1 MNPGAAPRAQRGLSL
16 LELLVAFSILGM
28 SLGLLYRS
36 MGTSARNVVDMGHQQ
51 QAAMLAESLLSARDS
66 VAADG
71 WNENGEFAG
80 FSWQVRSAP
89 YMHGMRPSLPSPVV
103 AQPETVALHQVR
115 MTLQWV
121 DGSRPRVLEIETLL
135 PQRKP
140 EAGEV
145 IR

>member
-1 MNPGAAPRAQRGLSL
+1 
-16 LELLVAFSILGM
+16 
-28 SLGLLYRS
+28 
-36 MGTSARNVVDMGHQQ
+36 
-51 QAAMLAESLLSARDS
+51 MLADSLLSVRDS

-89 YMHGMRPSLPSPVV
+89 YMQGMRPSLPSPVV

-115 MTLQWV
+115 MTLRWV

-135 PQRKP
+135 PQRRP
-140 EAGEV
+140 GPGEV
-145 IR
+145 LP

>member
-1 MNPGAAPRAQRGLSL
+1 MSPGVAFRRQHGLSL
-16 LELLVAFSILGM
+16 LELLVAFAILGI

-36 MGTSARNVVDMGHQQ
+36 MGSSARNVADMGHQQ

-66 VAADG
+66 VAAEG
-71 WNENGEFAG
+71 WNETGEFAG

-89 YMHGMRPSLPSPVV
+89 YMQGLRQGLPSPVV
-103 AQPETVALHQVR
+103 AQPEAVALHQVR
-115 MTLQWV
+115 MTVRWV
-121 DGSRPRVLEIETLL
+121 DGSRSRALEMETLL

-140 EAGEV
+140 GPGEV